1 MKSFAL
7 TLLLACVLFTPAAAQ
22 EPATD
27 ESEAPTALNYTMQT
41 IEGEDKALGDY
52 AGQVVVMVNVASRC
66 GLTPQYEKLQSLH
79 ENYSEQGL
87 AILGFPC
94 NQFAGQEPG
103 TNEEIAAFCR
113 DNYDVGFDMFSKVD
127 VNGDDSCDLY
137 QHLRS
142 LDIEPAGTGDIKWN
156 FEKFVLDRDGN
167 VIARF
172 GPRTDPMSDEFVA
185 AIEKALGSE

>member
-1 MKSFAL
+1 MKSLAL
-7 TLLLACVLFTPAAAQ
+7 SLLITGVLSATVIAQ
-22 EPATD
+22 ESATD
-27 ESEAPTALNYTMQT
+27 EAAAPTALNFTMQT
-41 IEGEDKALGDY
+41 IEGEDKVLGDY
-52 AGQVVVMVNVASRC
+52 LGQVVVVVNVASRC

-79 ENYSEQGL
+79 EKYSEQGL

-94 NQFAGQEPG
+94 NQFAEQEPG
-103 TNEEIAAFCR
+103 SNEEIATFCR
-113 DNYDVGFDMFSKVD
+113 DNYNVGFDMFSKID
-127 VNGDDSCDLY
+127 VNGDDSCELY

-142 LDIEPAGTGDIKWN
+142 LEIEPAGTGDIKWN
-156 FEKFVLDRDGN
+156 FEKFVLDREGN